1 MLGSAHVLLPW
12 HKASV
17 GFDLFLMEELIMRG
31 WEGLVDRVGGPM
43 TFRLILQPT
52 MAALL
57 ALRAGLKDA
66 RENRP
71 PYLWTVLT
79 DPSQRVYLVRE
90 GWRSIARVFIL
101 AVVMDFIYEWVMG
114 RWFYP
119 LETLIVAV
127 VLAVVPYVLLRGP
140 INRIAR
146 RWFRTPQIKAEP
158 HV

>member
-1 MLGSAHVLLPW
+1 
-12 HKASV
+12 
-17 GFDLFLMEELIMRG
+17 MEELIVRG

-66 RENRP
+66 REGRP

-79 DPSQRVYLVRE
+79 DPAQRVYLLRE
-90 GWRSIARVFIL
+90 GWRSVARVFIL
-101 AVVMDFIYEWVMG
+101 AVVMDLIYGWVIS
-114 RWFYP
+114 RPFYP
-119 LETLIVAV
+119 FETLIVAV
-127 VLAVVPYVLLRGP
+127 MLAVVPYVVLRGP

-146 RWFRTPQIKAEP
+146 RWRRAPGVEA
-158 HV
+158 